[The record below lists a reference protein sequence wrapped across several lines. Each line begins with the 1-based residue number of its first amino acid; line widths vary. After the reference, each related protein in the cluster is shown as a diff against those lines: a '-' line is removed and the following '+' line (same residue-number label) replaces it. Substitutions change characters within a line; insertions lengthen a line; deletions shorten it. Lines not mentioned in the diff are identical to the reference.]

1 MAVAE
6 FTVNSQL
13 DFYNMAAR
21 LAQLALLAAGTSGLR
36 VFRPSSITIRRQI
49 GQLGF
54 ATETE

>member
-1 MAVAE
+1 M
-6 FTVNSQL
+6 S
-13 DFYNMAAR
+13 AR
-21 LAQLALLAAGTSGLR
+21 LLASLALLLAGTSGLR